1 MRAAGDHCP
10 DAPFSEV
17 TGEAAVKIKYIV
29 PYPFGPEG
37 VRLRADQIPP
47 ELYRPDV
54 SFDFVPV
61 RNSCK
66 LADSHYEAAILEA
79 YVVEAGV
86 TAEEEGYDAV
96 VMDSIA
102 DPGIDTLRSRLSIP
116 VIGPGQVAYH
126 LACILGQ
133 RFSIVTMWNA
143 WSFYY
148 TNVLRNSGL
157 NSDVL
162 ASIRSV
168 DIHPDIEHL
177 LGDDYD
183 AIVEQL
189 TQAAMS
195 AIAEDGAEVIVLGST
210 TMHQAGQYM
219 AAHLPCPVINPGPA
233 AVAIAQAVVDLRL
246 SHSKVTWPSPRAL
259 QDETFF
265 SLIGADG
272 LPRTNGGPASPT
284 NAISAPASPPG
295 RSAR

>member
-1 MRAAGDHCP
+1 MR
-10 DAPFSEV
+10 
-17 TGEAAVKIKYIV
+17 IKYII

-37 VRLRADQIPP
+37 VQLRADQIPP
-47 ELYRPDV
+47 ELHRPDV

-102 DPGIDTLRSRLSIP
+102 DPGLDTLRSRLTIP

-126 LACILGQ
+126 LASILGQ

-148 TNVLRNSGL
+148 TGVLRNSGL
-157 NSDVL
+157 HDVL

-168 DIHPDIEHL
+168 DIHPDVEHL

-183 AIVEQL
+183 AVVKQL
-189 TQAAMS
+189 TDAAMS

-219 AAHLPCPVINPGPA
+219 AEHLPCPVINPGPA
-233 AVAIAQAVVDLRL
+233 AVAIAQAVVDLGL
-246 SHSKVTWPSPRAL
+246 SHSKITWPSPRAL

-265 SLIGADG
+265 SLVGADG
-272 LPRTNGGPASPT
+272 RHRGNGTEPVTRPGARKDLPSRTT
-284 NAISAPASPPG
+284 
-295 RSAR
+295 RRRD